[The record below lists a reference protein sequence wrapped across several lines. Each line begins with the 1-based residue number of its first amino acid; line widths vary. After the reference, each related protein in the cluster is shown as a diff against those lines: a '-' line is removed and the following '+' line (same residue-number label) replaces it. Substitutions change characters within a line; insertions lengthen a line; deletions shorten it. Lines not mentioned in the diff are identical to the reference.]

1 MNNISN
7 LQFKRSGW
15 QTTVIFTLGFWLS
28 SSMVL
33 DGLIM
38 PSLYIT
44 GMMKEANFTM
54 AGYTIFWN
62 FNRVELVA
70 AAVVLTAILAMG
82 KAKSKWNL
90 SCICW
95 SCLLLMVA
103 LLDTYLLT
111 PQMSALGSN
120 LSLVVTAGTVPETM
134 NLLHGGYFT
143 LEVIKL
149 VGAGWLFNRC
159 WNDREMMAI

>member
-1 MNNISN
+1 
-7 LQFKRSGW
+7 
-15 QTTVIFTLGFWLS
+15 
-28 SSMVL
+28 
-33 DGLIM
+33 
-38 PSLYIT
+38 
-44 GMMKEANFTM
+44 
-54 AGYTIFWN
+54 
-62 FNRVELVA
+62 
-70 AAVVLTAILAMG
+70 
-82 KAKSKWNL
+82 
-90 SCICW
+90 
-95 SCLLLMVA
+95 MVA